1 MFFILN
7 CSILNCH
14 YTFLS
19 IDIIRWLV
27 SELLQFVKRN
37 KVVLQRMLIGTKMY
51 NWYKQVLSDVVKV
64 GL

>member
-7 CSILNCH
+7 CSILNCL

-27 SELLQFVKRN
+27 SKLLQFVKRN